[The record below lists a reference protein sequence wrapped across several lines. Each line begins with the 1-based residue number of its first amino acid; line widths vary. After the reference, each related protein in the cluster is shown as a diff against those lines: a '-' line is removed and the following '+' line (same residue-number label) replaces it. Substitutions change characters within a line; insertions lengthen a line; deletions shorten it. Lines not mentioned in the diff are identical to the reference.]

1 MLSGLNES
9 RTKDFAG
16 ITLSGSRPLQKQILS
31 QVQILISFGFI
42 FSYSSVKNYRLVLH
56 LLLLI
61 IVCHF
66 LGVLITIG
74 EDDGTASVLGL
85 CVRHADLLDRVSN
98 SASSFGSPESRIGS
112 PVESIDAWDSQ
123 L

>member
-1 MLSGLNES
+1 
-9 RTKDFAG
+9 
-16 ITLSGSRPLQKQILS
+16 LQKQILC
-31 QVQILISFGFI
+31 QVQQLLCII
-42 FSYSSVKNYRLVLH
+42 VLH
-56 LLLLI
+56 VVLHNSHN
-61 IVCHF
+61 CSHF
-66 LGVLITIG
+66 WVYLTIIG